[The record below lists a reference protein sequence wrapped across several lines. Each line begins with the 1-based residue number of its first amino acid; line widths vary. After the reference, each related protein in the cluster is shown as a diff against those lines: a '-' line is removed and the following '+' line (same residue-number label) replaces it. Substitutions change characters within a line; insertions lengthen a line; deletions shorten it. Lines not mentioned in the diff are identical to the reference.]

1 MQPVPM
7 PCLAEQSATHQ
18 IEVVREPHRQLP
30 VQVWMRGVLLAELPS
45 EEHLQSLNREHV
57 LQRLRHRVLAALA
70 QGQPG

>member
-1 MQPVPM
+1 MPPDPM
-7 PCLAEQSATHQ
+7 PSLAEQSCGHQ

-30 VQVWMRGVLLAELPS
+30 VLVWMRGMLLAELPS
-45 EEHLQSLNREHV
+45 EEHLRHLNRELV